1 MSLCSFRCYY
11 RTMSKWK
18 LHLTKW
24 TSGFSK
30 KEDGQMLQ
38 RPVLSAVC
46 GSPFNLEIVHHIVSG
61 ITSVLVVLTIE
72 RFQHIPFI
80 LRQFFPGWDEPRH
93 VFHCLPVSL
102 LQNINLL
109 NALDDPLL

>member
-1 MSLCSFRCYY
+1 
-11 RTMSKWK
+11 MSKWK

-30 KEDGQMLQ
+30 QEGGQTLQ
-38 RPVLSAVC
+38 RPVLPAVC
-46 GSPFNLEIVHHIVSG
+46 GSPFNLEIVRHIVSG

-72 RFQHIPFI
+72 RFQHIPLIF
-80 LRQFFPGWDEPRH
+80 RQFFSDWDEPRH
-93 VFHCLPVSL
+93 VFYRLPVTL
-102 LQNINLL
+102 LQNIDLL